1 MRSETQT
8 VLITGAAGFLGTHL
22 ADLCSESGARLIGL
36 DVNPPQRPDIWHDF
50 HRIPCESPDLAQI
63 LGKRKISTVFHLAG
77 SASVPASVQK
87 PLHDFSS
94 FVPGTANLGLCVA
107 RAQRECTLVL
117 FSSAAVY
124 GNPASLPV
132 HESAAIR
139 PISPYGVHKA
149 IGESLLE
156 HYASLYD
163 FPVRIIRIFSAYGPG
178 LRKQLIWD
186 ICEKALAAVKS
197 ASGHIDLFGTGLE
210 TRDFIHAR
218 DVARAALHVSSLP
231 ANHPGTIFNVASGI
245 ETRIADVAHK
255 IVGRIDPALKVA
267 FSGTIRPGDP
277 CHWRAD
283 ISKLRSVGFEH
294 TTLLDDGVR
303 EVVEWAS
310 HLHGAVGG

>member
-1 MRSETQT
+1 MKSETQT
-8 VLITGAAGFLGTHL
+8 VLITGAAGFLGTHV
-22 ADLCSESGARLIGL
+22 ADLCAGNGARLIGL
-36 DVNPPQRPDIWHDF
+36 DINPPQQPNIWHDF
-50 HRIPCESPDLAQI
+50 HRISCESPDVEQVLH
-63 LGKRKISTVFHLAG
+63 KHKISTVFHLAG
-77 SASVPASVQK
+77 GASVPASVQN
-87 PLHDFSS
+87 PFHDFLS

-107 RAQRECTLVL
+107 RTQGDCTLVL

-132 HESAAIR
+132 RESAAIR
-139 PISPYGVHKA
+139 PISPYGIHKA

-156 HYASLYD
+156 HYAALYG

-186 ICEKALAAVKS
+186 ICEKAFAAVKS

-218 DVARAALHVSSLP
+218 DVARAAVHVSSLP
-231 ANHPGTIFNVASGI
+231 ANHPCTIFNVASGI

-283 ISKLRSVGFEH
+283 ISKLRSAGFECA
-294 TTLLDDGVR
+294 TLLDDGVS

-310 HLHGAVGG
+310 HLHGIVGG